1 MIIPLR
7 GAANAPPHAQLTPST
22 PSPYHFLASLPST
35 EGWSSLIGIVTAIVG
50 NILISFA
57 LNTQRLAHIRLER
70 ESNGQ
75 DPSLE
80 QHNHEP
86 GRAQE
91 DHQLR
96 KQSKLADEI
105 SRRNKQSKPVY
116 QDGRIYTDSYHNHDG
131 EDESSPLLKK
141 VNEDVAQSPTSS
153 ERDSDEKDKTPVKKQ
168 NYLRS
173 KLWWLGIILMTV
185 GEAGN
190 FLAYGFAPASVVSP
204 LGVVALVVNC
214 LIAPLMLHEKLR
226 KRDPLGILVSVG
238 GAVTVVL
245 SAKGSNPKLGPDQI
259 WRLVGRWEFLT
270 YLGITVACI
279 VVLMFLSTKYGQKT
293 ILIDIGLVGLFG
305 GYTALSTKGVAS
317 LLSYRVFEVFTFGI
331 TYLLIAILVVTAVM
345 QIKYVNRA
353 LQHFDSTQVIPTQFC
368 TFTVFVVA
376 GSAILYRDFE
386 SMTAAKV
393 GQFFGGVALTFLGV
407 WIITSGRRDAIDED
421 HDEEDQ
427 EIDMVDDESP
437 VPSAQEP
444 PTAQSPPSTPKV
456 HIDPETPTHEPDT
469 PASFAT
475 ATSQLTPT
483 ATPNRKPPMTSAT
496 SSPLLPSQRGSTSL
510 SNSASSRLAP
520 PKTPTSASAS
530 NSNSNSSPNR
540 PPYTPRHTTT
550 SSSTSAYQTSQTT
563 TAAATTPTPRQLLS
577 RGRESFTG
585 MLPGPYMSPLS
596 SGLSVVVADSRRRD
610 ERASLSLSRRRS
622 QRSSVPTQRP
632 GLGGPLTAMTAGG
645 AGGAASMG
653 GVGQSQSQQAG
664 SSASEMDAHRNSAPD
679 AGFGLGLGTGGE
691 ASVTERPRLGGR
703 GNTVEVAGSGVGL
716 SKSLTG
722 ESIEE
727 SVEEE
732 EREEEGDERNGK
744 NGARGKR

>member
-7 GAANAPPHAQLTPST
+7 GAANVPHQALHISST
-22 PSPYHFLASLPST
+22 PSEPFNSFASLPST

-50 NILISFA
+50 NVLISFA

-70 ESNGQ
+70 ESHGQ

-80 QHNHEP
+80 QDSHEP
-86 GRAQE
+86 GRANE

-116 QDGRIYTDSYHNHDG
+116 EDGQIYTDDYHDHDG
-131 EDESSPLLKK
+131 ENESSPLLKK
-141 VNEDVAQSPTSS
+141 LDGDIARSPSSS
-153 ERDSDEKDKTPVKKQ
+153 ERSTDEKDKAPLKKQ
-168 NYLRS
+168 NYLKS

-204 LGVVALVVNC
+204 LGVVALIVNC

-226 KRDPLGILVSVG
+226 KRDPLGVIVAVG

-245 SAKGSNPKLGPDQI
+245 SAKGSNPKLGPNQI
-259 WRLVGRWEFLT
+259 WRLISRWEFLT

-279 VVLMFLSTKYGQKT
+279 IVLMFLSTKYGQKT

-317 LLSYRVFEVFTFGI
+317 LLSYRFFEVFTFGI
-331 TYLLIAILVVTAVM
+331 SYLLIAILVVTAVM

-386 SMTAAKV
+386 SMTVAKV

-407 WIITSGRRDAIDED
+407 WIITSGRRDSIDED
-421 HDEEDQ
+421 RDEQDQ
-427 EIDMVDDESP
+427 EIDMVDDETS
-437 VPSAQEP
+437 VPSTQETP
-444 PTAQSPPSTPKV
+444 PASSPPSTPKV
-456 HIDPETPTHEPDT
+456 QIDPKTPTHEPDT
-469 PASFAT
+469 PSSFAT
-475 ATSQLTPT
+475 ATSQLNCT

-496 SSPLLPSQRGSTSL
+496 SSPLLPSQRGSTNLSKSL

-520 PKTPTSASAS
+520 PKTPTSG
-530 NSNSNSSPNR
+530 R
-540 PPYTPRHTTT
+540 PQYTPRHTNSDA
-550 SSSTSAYQTSQTT
+550 SSSAYLTPQMTT
-563 TAAATTPTPRQLLS
+563 KATPSTAATPTPRQLLS
-577 RGRESFTG
+577 RESFSG

-610 ERASLSLSRRRS
+610 ERANLSRRRS

-632 GLGGPLTAMTAGG
+632 VPGGPLTAMIVA
-645 AGGAASMG
+645 
-653 GVGQSQSQQAG
+653 GQSQSQQAG
-664 SSASEMDAHRNSAPD
+664 AGATDAHRDSAPD
-679 AGFGLGLGTGGE
+679 AGFGLGGV
-691 ASVTERPRLGGR
+691 ASVSERPRIGGR

-716 SKSLTG
+716 AKSLTG

-732 EREEEGDERNGK
+732 EDAKGAEVTEMRGK
-744 NGARGKR
+744 NAAGGQR